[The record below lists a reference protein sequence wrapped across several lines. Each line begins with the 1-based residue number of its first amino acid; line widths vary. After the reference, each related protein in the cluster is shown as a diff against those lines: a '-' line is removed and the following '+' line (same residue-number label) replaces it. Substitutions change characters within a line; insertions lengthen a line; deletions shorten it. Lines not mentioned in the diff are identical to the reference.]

1 MRTTRDRIRHALCFE
16 IVGLALVTPLGA
28 LVFHMPLHDVGI
40 VSLVAAT
47 VAMGWNYVYNL
58 GFDHAMRRLTGSV
71 VKTVPIRIGH
81 AVLFELGLLT
91 MLLPFM
97 AWYLG
102 IGLWQAL
109 VMDLAFAGF
118 YMVYAFAFNW
128 GYDLIFPLPRQKT
141 ETALN
146 PNDVPAN
153 G

>member
-118 YMVYAFAFNW
+118 YMVYAFVFNW